1 MNQQSKKLH
10 NPKEK
15 VSKYLANIGFAS
27 RRGIANLFSEKTI
40 LLNGKKAKQAD
51 LLTDGDT
58 LTIDG
63 EDHIVDLNP
72 ETEVLI
78 YHKPTGQVCSNVPT
92 EKNDSVFSHIPPRKK
107 GKWIMVGRLDVNT
120 SGLLVFS
127 NNGDFVNLLSH
138 PSSRI
143 DREYLCRVYG
153 DITDKKIENVM
164 KGVNINGEKSSFSD
178 VVAVKKISKSKNHWF
193 YVCLFTGKNREVRKI
208 WSSQKLT
215 VNRLMR
221 LRYGP
226 IIMPENLK
234 PGGWKKFSKNEVSKL
249 QNLLKVQ

>member
-1 MNQQSKKLH
+1 MIQLSTKLQH
-10 NPKEK
+10 NKEK
-15 VSKYLANIGFAS
+15 ISKYLANLGFAS
-27 RRGIANLFSEKTI
+27 RRNITDLFKTKKI
-40 LLNGKKAKQAD
+40 TLNNKAVNHNALVED
-51 LLTDGDT
+51 NDVIN
-58 LTIDG
+58 IDG
-63 EDHIVDLNP
+63 EDFVVEINP

-92 EKNDSVFSHIPPRKK
+92 DKNDSVFQALPPRKK

-127 NNGDFVNLLSH
+127 NNGDFVNQLTH
-138 PSSRI
+138 PSSKI

-153 DITDKKIENVM
+153 DISDNKLENIM

-178 VVAVKKISKSKNHWF
+178 VVAVKKTSKSKNHWF

-208 WSSQKLT
+208 WDTQKLT
-215 VNRLMR
+215 VNRLIR

-226 IIMPENLK
+226 IIMPDNLK
-234 PGGWKKFSKNEVSKL
+234 PGGWKKVSKKEVTKL
-249 QNLLKVQ
+249 QDLLKIQ

>member
-1 MNQQSKKLH
+1 MSTKLQH
-10 NPKEK
+10 NKEK
-15 VSKYLANIGFAS
+15 ISKYLANLGFAS
-27 RRGIANLFSEKTI
+27 RRNITDLFKTKKI
-40 LLNGKKAKQAD
+40 TLNNKAVNHNALVED
-51 LLTDGDT
+51 NDVIN
-58 LTIDG
+58 IDG
-63 EDHIVDLNP
+63 EDFVVEINP

-92 EKNDSVFSHIPPRKK
+92 DKNDSVFQALPPRKK

-127 NNGDFVNLLSH
+127 NNGDFVNQLTH
-138 PSSRI
+138 PSSKI

-153 DITDKKIENVM
+153 DISDNKLENIM

-178 VVAVKKISKSKNHWF
+178 VVAVKKTTKSKNHWF

-208 WSSQKLT
+208 WDTQKLT
-215 VNRLMR
+215 VNRLIR

-226 IIMPENLK
+226 IIMPDNLK
-234 PGGWKKFSKNEVSKL
+234 PGGWKKFSKKEVTKL
-249 QNLLKVQ
+249 QDLLKIQ

>member
-1 MNQQSKKLH
+1 MKQQSKKLQ

-15 VSKYLANIGFAS
+15 VSKYLANTGFAS

-51 LLTDGDT
+51 LLADGDT

-127 NNGDFVNLLSH
+127 NNGDFVNFLSH